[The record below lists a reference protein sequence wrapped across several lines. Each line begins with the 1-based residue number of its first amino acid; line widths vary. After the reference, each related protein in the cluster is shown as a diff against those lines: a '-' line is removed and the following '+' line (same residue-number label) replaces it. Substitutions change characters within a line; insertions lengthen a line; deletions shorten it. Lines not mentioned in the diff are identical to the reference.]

1 MLSDEDRA
9 QHERVEDQPEELD
22 PVEPDR
28 DPATEGDEQD
38 GRGREGQR
46 ARRRAGIQLAEP
58 GEDQREEGGREWRPR
73 TRSRPLRFVHRG

>member
-1 MLSDEDRA
+1 MLSTKTELSTNGLRI
-9 QHERVEDQPEELD
+9 EPEQLD

-28 DPATEGDEQD
+28 DPAAEGDEQD
-38 GRGREGQR
+38 GCGGEGER

-58 GEDQREEGGREWRPR
+58 GEDQGEEGGREWRPR